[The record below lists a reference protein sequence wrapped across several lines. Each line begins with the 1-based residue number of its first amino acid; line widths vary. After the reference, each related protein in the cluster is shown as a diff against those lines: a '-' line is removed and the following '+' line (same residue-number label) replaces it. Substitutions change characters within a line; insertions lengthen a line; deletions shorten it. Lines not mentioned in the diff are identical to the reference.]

1 MSITQDRT
9 PAPDLGR
16 ALLIVDDEPDVLE
29 SLRHLFHR
37 RWKVLTA
44 DDGPQALRLM
54 EAEPAAV
61 VLSDQR
67 MPGMTGD
74 ALLARVRES
83 YPDATRLLFTGY
95 ADIQAVVKAVNQ
107 GGIFRYIMKPWDAEE
122 LDAVVGQAFAQ
133 HDLLVERR
141 RLVEELQRANARL
154 TAANLELAE
163 SGALK
168 SAFLEVASHEL
179 NTPITII
186 QGMAD
191 LLKLIDPDRPETE
204 REVVDQLGDSARHLA
219 GLVRTML
226 KLVSSNDYRRTL
238 YVEAVD
244 LSKLLREV
252 ASQVGPFVRARHLT
266 LDLDVPDG
274 LGPVEVDAP
283 KVRDAVLNL
292 LTNAIKFTP
301 DGGKI
306 GLAARWVGQEVAV
319 EVHDRG
325 IGLEPRALA
334 HLFQPFFTEFDPSRH
349 SSGDFGF
356 GKRGL
361 GLGLS
366 LVKTFVELHGGRVS
380 ASSRL
385 GEGTTVTATF
395 PRRARPA
402 AGVRVG
408 SMNEALATMA
418 R

>member
-1 MSITQDRT
+1 MSTT
-9 PAPDLGR
+9 PGADAGAR
-16 ALLIVDDEPDVLE
+16 CLLIVDDEPDVLD

-37 RWKVLTA
+37 RWRVQTA
-44 DDGPQALRLM
+44 GDGPQALRLM
-54 EAEPAAV
+54 EIEPAAV

-74 ALLARVRES
+74 ALLARVRETH
-83 YPDATRLLFTGY
+83 PDTVRLLFTGY
-95 ADIQAVVKAVNQ
+95 ADMQAVIKAVNQ
-107 GGIFRYIMKPWDAEE
+107 GGIFRYIMKPWDADE
-122 LDAVVGQAFAQ
+122 LEAVVGQAFAQ
-133 HDLLVERR
+133 HDLLAERR
-141 RLVEELQRANARL
+141 RLVEELQGANARL
-154 TAANLELAE
+154 TAANAELAE
-163 SGALK
+163 NGALK

-191 LLKLIDPDRPETE
+191 LLRLLNPDRPEVE
-204 REVVDQLGDSARHLA
+204 REVVEQLGDSARNLA

-238 YVEAVD
+238 HVQPVD
-244 LSKLLREV
+244 LPRLLGEV
-252 ASQVGPFVRARHLT
+252 VAQVAPFVKARGLT
-266 LDLDVPDG
+266 LEQSIPGDLG
-274 LGPVEVDAP
+274 TAEVDPP

-301 DGGKI
+301 DGGTI
-306 GLAARWVGQEVAV
+306 RLSARGEGADVAV
-319 EVHDRG
+319 EVRDRG

-366 LVKTFVELHGGRVS
+366 LVKAFVELHGGRVAAQS
-380 ASSRL
+380 TL
-385 GEGTTVTATF
+385 GQGTTVTMTL

-408 SMNEALATMA
+408 SPDDADSA
-418 R
+418 RA